1 MMASSTEKSDANEK
15 SLAAIEIEQL
25 SFVVRSQKFKIT
37 ATVMKRTAMP
47 LATEYAVRSAS
58 YARYRSRRARG
69 FFGFGASETQ
79 VLVQAGDPLVTER
92 DGKFSLSTKGREAV
106 SPMSDDIKL
115 FEVDEINAIQCFDLI
130 AFAPVDDAD
139 LNAARLRAPQ
149 FGGAIVIDLQLLTRA
164 FAVNDRWVKT
174 RR

>member
-1 MMASSTEKSDANEK
+1 MNPNFVDRLLRPISEQKSSRAFRLWGFRDAS
-15 SLAAIEIEQL
+15 IG
-25 SFVVRSQKFKIT
+25 
-37 ATVMKRTAMP
+37 P
-47 LATEYAVRSAS
+47 
-58 YARYRSRRARG
+58 RY
-69 FFGFGASETQ
+69 
-79 VLVQAGDPLVTER
+79 AGDPLVTER